1 MPRRARKGAL
11 VVPLAITLVWA
22 SAMPAAA
29 APGDLDRTFR
39 HDGTAITNLTPW
51 NENVRDVAIQANEKI
66 VVVGR
71 ASSRSGHGSF
81 AVVRY
86 RADGRLDR
94 GFGGDGVVVTDV
106 AKGEDSASA
115 AAIQPN
121 GKIVVVGTAT
131 VARRDTITLVRYR
144 RKGALDRTFGDDGIA
159 TVDVDDATGEDVAI
173 QPDGRIVVVGTV
185 FGTSWFAVARLDRL
199 GTLDDTFHGDGIAT
213 VDVGAER
220 AVTSALALQP
230 DGKIVVA
237 GASWT
242 EAGFDGIAVARFLAG
257 GQVDGSFGTG
267 GVATA
272 EFTAG
277 TDGGGDWAGGVAI
290 QRNGRIVVAGDAGG
304 PAEYT
309 SSFGVA
315 RFLGDG
321 SLDPSFRGDGTA
333 RTNFTKWDDSASDVA
348 IQADGKIVAAGVA
361 GFAWGSLPTFALARY
376 RVDGTLDPSFG
387 DGGKLRTRVG
397 GVQPGQQLDI
407 VGSWASAVVLQS
419 DGRIVVAGDVDRIA
433 ADRIDGRFAVA
444 RYRTR

>member
-1 MPRRARKGAL
+1 
-11 VVPLAITLVWA
+11 LAITLVWA

-115 AAIQPN
+115 VAIQPN

-144 RKGALDRTFGDDGIA
+144 RKGALDRTFGEDGIA
-159 TVDVDDATGEDVAI
+159 TVDADDATGEDVAI

-199 GTLDDTFHGDGIAT
+199 GALDDTFHGDGIAT

-257 GQVDGSFGTG
+257 GKADGSFGTG

-309 SSFGVA
+309 SSFGAA

-376 RVDGTLDPSFG
+376 RLDGTLDPSFG

-397 GVQPGQQLDI
+397 GVQPDQQLDI
-407 VGSWASAVVLQS
+407 VGSWASAVALQS
-419 DGRIVVAGDVDRIA
+419 DGRIVVAGDVDRVA